1 MLLVLTW
8 PRMSQ
13 QFQLNEAITEQNAV
27 CFSME
32 KGEFTPHSMGDRQN
46 EVRFYRHASESMI
59 VNQSSDFIC
68 IINGK
73 ELSPVNITLCHL
85 VRKLNLVI
93 LSLPPKKPLGK
104 QQVRVLL
111 TTC

>member
-32 KGEFTPHSMGDRQN
+32 KGEFTPILWVIEKMKSGFTGEHL
-46 EVRFYRHASESMI
+46 
-59 VNQSSDFIC
+59 NQ
-68 IINGK
+68 
-73 ELSPVNITLCHL
+73 
-85 VRKLNLVI
+85 
-93 LSLPPKKPLGK
+93 
-104 QQVRVLL
+104 
-111 TTC
+111 

>member
-32 KGEFTPHSMGDRQN
+32 KGEFTPHSMGDRKN
-46 EVRFYRHASESMI
+46 EIRFTGEHL
-59 VNQSSDFIC
+59 NQ
-68 IINGK
+68 
-73 ELSPVNITLCHL
+73 
-85 VRKLNLVI
+85 
-93 LSLPPKKPLGK
+93 
-104 QQVRVLL
+104 
-111 TTC
+111 